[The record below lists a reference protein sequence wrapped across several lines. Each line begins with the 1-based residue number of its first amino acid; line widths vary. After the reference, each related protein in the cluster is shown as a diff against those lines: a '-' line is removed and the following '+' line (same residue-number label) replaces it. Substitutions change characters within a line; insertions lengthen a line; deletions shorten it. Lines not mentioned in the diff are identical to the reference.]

1 LNRRGTADGKNKRVF
16 KQKKGGKKKA
26 ADPFSKKDW
35 YEVKAPAAFANR
47 IVGKTPVNRTLA
59 GKNANDALVG
69 RSIWVSLADL
79 QGDEDQSFRKVKL
92 KVQDV
97 QGKTALTNFWG
108 MDLTTDKMKS
118 LIRKWQTLIEAH
130 VDVKTT
136 DGYILRL
143 FALAFTRRRPNQV
156 KKTCYAQTSQQRR
169 VRAKMVEIMTREA
182 STCDLKDL
190 VVKFIP
196 ESISKLMEKECN
208 GIFPLTNVYIR
219 KVKMLKAPKFDP
231 HKLLEIHTGSA
242 HVDDTGVQVAREGA
256 ATGEHTTSSID
267 AVVVQDEVVGL

>member
-1 LNRRGTADGKNKRVF
+1 MAVGKNKKVM
-16 KQKKGGKKKA
+16 KNKKGGKKKA
-26 ADPFSKKDW
+26 ADPFSRKDW
-35 YEVKAPAAFANR
+35 YEVKAPAAFQTR
-47 IVGKTPVNRTLA
+47 IVGKTPVNRTQA
-59 GKNANDALVG
+59 GKNANDALIG

-79 QGDEDQSFRKVKL
+79 QNDEDQSFRRVKL

-108 MDLTTDKMKS
+108 MDLTTDKLRS
-118 LIRKWQTLIEAH
+118 LLRKWQTLIEAH

-143 FALAFTRRRPNQV
+143 FALAFTRKRPNQV
-156 KKTCYAQTSQQRR
+156 KKTCYAQSSQVRKI
-169 VRAKMVEIMTREA
+169 RAKMVEIMTREA

-196 ESISKLMEKECN
+196 ESIGKLMEKECT
-208 GIFPLTNVYIR
+208 GIFPLTNVFVR

-231 HKLLEIHTGSA
+231 HKLAELHSGGA
-242 HVDDTGVQVAREGA
+242 AVATEDAGTAVTREGEDQPTA
-256 ATGEHTTSSID
+256 SID
-267 AVVVQDEVVGL
+267 AVVVQEAVVGM

>member
-1 LNRRGTADGKNKRVF
+1 MAVGKNKRVM
-16 KQKKGGKKKA
+16 KNKKGGKKKPS
-26 ADPFSKKDW
+26 DPFSKKDW
-35 YEVKAPAAFANR
+35 YEIKAPAAFANR

-79 QGDEDQSFRKVKL
+79 QGDEDQAFRKVKL

-97 QGKTALTNFWG
+97 QGKTVLTNFWG

-156 KKTCYAQTSQQRR
+156 KKTCYAQSSQVRR
-169 VRAKMVEIMTREA
+169 IRAKMVEIMTREA
-182 STCDLKDL
+182 TTCDLKDL

-196 ESISKLMEKECN
+196 ESIAKLMEKECN

-242 HVDDTGVQVAREGA
+242 VVDDTGVQVQRGEGA
-256 ATGEHTTSSID
+256 AEHTTSSID